1 MKEIKGSDVAR
12 QMKEQ
17 MTVQIEELK
26 GYIPHLAIIRVG
38 ERPDD
43 ISYEKGATKRAQRL
57 GLRCTS
63 FLFPAEISH
72 DQFVEEFQKINRNP
86 DVDGILMLSHFQSRL
101 TRRKSRA

>member
-43 ISYEKGATKRAQRL
+43 ISYEKGATKRA
-57 GLRCTS
+57 
-63 FLFPAEISH
+63 
-72 DQFVEEFQKINRNP
+72 
-86 DVDGILMLSHFQSRL
+86 
-101 TRRKSRA
+101 